1 MKRESYKL
9 LFDRECEM
17 RNAAEFELKGV
28 RAKLDI
34 AEINIKNLQNDNR
47 MWMAHVIVLGRA
59 IDKLVNDK

>member
-1 MKRESYKL
+1 MPLR
-9 LFDRECEM
+9 
-17 RNAAEFELKGV
+17 FELKGV

-34 AEINIKNLQNDNR
+34 AEINIKSLQNDNR

>member
-1 MKRESYKL
+1 MKRHNYKL
-9 LFDRECEM
+9 LC
-17 RNAAEFELKGV
+17 AQLELDSKGI

-47 MWMAHVIVLGRA
+47 MWMAHVIVLGRT